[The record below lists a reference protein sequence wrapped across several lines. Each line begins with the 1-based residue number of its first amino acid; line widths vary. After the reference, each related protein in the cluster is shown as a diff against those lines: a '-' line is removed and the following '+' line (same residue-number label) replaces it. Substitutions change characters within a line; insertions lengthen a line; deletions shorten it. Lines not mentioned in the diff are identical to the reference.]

1 MGRSGAE
8 WEFEV
13 RAPKGDAPRSGP
25 GTSVSPLTF
34 ATVPNL
40 FFILETKTVMGD
52 PPCVGRAKMLRPG
65 PEPGSQE
72 ASARVRGDR
81 PRLGFLEACALSPQG
96 VIGASVALRPQS
108 GGGGSGVVKSLRDPP
123 PGPAGLP
130 PGRARVL
137 LPTMPPVAEAPPAR
151 PAVPLP
157 VPTTPSRCQPPTPMR
172 AAGPVPARSPSAVS
186 VTRGPKPVSGK
197 LQKQTI
203 HRFSVTC
210 F

>member
-8 WEFEV
+8 WEFEA

-34 ATVPNL
+34 ATVPDL

-52 PPCVGRAKMLRPG
+52 PPRVGRAKMLRPG

-96 VIGASVALRPQS
+96 VIGATVWWRRKRGGKEPSGPSAWARGAAAGPGQS
-108 GGGGSGVVKSLRDPP
+108 PAAHDAPRGGSP
-123 PGPAGLP
+123 PGPARRASPGAHSSRSLP
-130 PGRARVL
+130 ASHTDARG
-137 LPTMPPVAEAPPAR
+137 
-151 PAVPLP
+151 
-157 VPTTPSRCQPPTPMR
+157 C
-172 AAGPVPARSPSAVS
+172 PVPARSPSAVS

>member
-8 WEFEV
+8 WEFEA

-52 PPCVGRAKMLRPG
+52 PPRVGRAKMLRPG

-108 GGGGSGVVKSLRDPP
+108 GGGGSGVVKSLQDPP
-123 PGPAGLP
+123 PGPVGLP

-137 LPTMPPVAEAPPAR
+137 LPTMPLVAEAPPAR

-157 VPTTPSRCQPPTPMR
+157 APTASSRCQPPTPMR
-172 AAGPVPARSPSAVS
+172 AAARYPHAHRPRFPLPAV
-186 VTRGPKPVSGK
+186 
-197 LQKQTI
+197 QNQ
-203 HRFSVTC
+203 
-210 F
+210 

>member
-1 MGRSGAE
+1 M
-8 WEFEV
+8 

-34 ATVPNL
+34 ATVPDL

-96 VIGASVALRPQS
+96 VIGASVALRH
-108 GGGGSGVVKSLRDPP
+108 SL
-123 PGPAGLP
+123 
-130 PGRARVL
+130 VE
-137 LPTMPPVAEAPPAR
+137 AEA
-151 PAVPLP
+151 
-157 VPTTPSRCQPPTPMR
+157 
-172 AAGPVPARSPSAVS
+172 GW
-186 VTRGPKPVSGK
+186 
-197 LQKQTI
+197 
-203 HRFSVTC
+203 
-210 F
+210 

>member
-13 RAPKGDAPRSGP
+13 RSEGRCAQVGARHLRVPAHLRHRARPVLHLRNQDSDGRPPR
-25 GTSVSPLTF
+25 
-34 ATVPNL
+34 
-40 FFILETKTVMGD
+40 
-52 PPCVGRAKMLRPG
+52 VGRAKMLRPG

-137 LPTMPPVAEAPPAR
+137 LPTMPPWRKPPRPGPPCLSRRPQLPHVASLPHRCAR
-151 PAVPLP
+151 LP
-157 VPTTPSRCQPPTPMR
+157 GTRTLTVRGFRYPRSKTSKWETPETNNS
-172 AAGPVPARSPSAVS
+172 
-186 VTRGPKPVSGK
+186 
-197 LQKQTI
+197 
-203 HRFSVTC
+203 
-210 F
+210 

>member
-8 WEFEV
+8 WEFEA

-52 PPCVGRAKMLRPG
+52 PPRVGRAKMLRPG

-81 PRLGFLEACALSPQG
+81 PRLGFLEACALSLQG

-108 GGGGSGVVKSLRDPP
+108 GGGGSGVVKSLQDPP
-123 PGPAGLP
+123 PGPVGLP

-137 LPTMPPVAEAPPAR
+137 LPTMPLVAEAPPAR

-157 VPTTPSRCQPPTPMR
+157 APTASSRCQPPTPMR
-172 AAGPVPARSPSAVS
+172 AAARYPHAHRPRFPLPAV
-186 VTRGPKPVSGK
+186 
-197 LQKQTI
+197 QNQ
-203 HRFSVTC
+203 
-210 F
+210 

>member
-8 WEFEV
+8 WELEA

-52 PPCVGRAKMLRPG
+52 PPRVGRVKMLRPG

-137 LPTMPPVAEAPPAR
+137 LPTMPPWR
-151 PAVPLP
+151 K
-157 VPTTPSRCQPPTPMR
+157 PSRPGPPCLSRRPQLPHVASLPHRCARLPGTRTLTVRGFRYPRSKTSKWETPETNN
-172 AAGPVPARSPSAVS
+172 S
-186 VTRGPKPVSGK
+186 
-197 LQKQTI
+197 
-203 HRFSVTC
+203 
-210 F
+210 

>member
-52 PPCVGRAKMLRPG
+52 PPRVGRAKMLRPG

-96 VIGASVALRPQS
+96 VIGATVWWRRKRGGKEPSGPSAWARGAAAGPGQS
-108 GGGGSGVVKSLRDPP
+108 PAAHDAPRGGSP
-123 PGPAGLP
+123 PGPARRASPGAHSSLTLP
-130 PGRARVL
+130 ASHTDARG
-137 LPTMPPVAEAPPAR
+137 
-151 PAVPLP
+151 
-157 VPTTPSRCQPPTPMR
+157 C
-172 AAGPVPARSPSAVS
+172 PVPARSPSAVS

>member
-8 WEFEV
+8 WEFEA

-52 PPCVGRAKMLRPG
+52 PPRVGRAKMLRPG

-137 LPTMPPVAEAPPAR
+137 LPTMPPVAEAPP
-151 PAVPLP
+151 
-157 VPTTPSRCQPPTPMR
+157 
-172 AAGPVPARSPSAVS
+172 GPARRASPGAHSSLTLPAS
-186 VTRGPKPVSGK
+186 HTDARGWPGTRTLTVRGFRYPRSKTSKWETPETNNS
-197 LQKQTI
+197 
-203 HRFSVTC
+203 
-210 F
+210 